1 MIITKI
7 NICEKKYII
16 IKKNILLLYVCYKNV

>member
-7 NICEKKYII
+7 NICEKNTLLL
-16 IKKNILLLYVCYKNV
+16 KKNILLYVCYKNV